1 MIPIPAGAVVVSCQ
15 ARPDNPLHG
24 PEPMAL
30 MARAAVAGGAQG
42 IRANGPAD
50 IAAIVTAVDVPIIG
64 IDKSGDRDGVY
75 ITPTFESA
83 CGVVKAGAA
92 VVALDGTQRPRPGGE
107 TLTGLIAAIHGELGV
122 AVMADVDS
130 YGAGMLAA
138 DAGADIV
145 ASTLSGYT
153 SPGPLPEQPDVG
165 LVERLAA
172 ALELPV
178 IAEGR
183 YWTPDE
189 VQAAFAAGAHAVV
202 VGTAVTNPMAITAR
216 LIPPLIDSGDDH
228 AHEAL

>member
-1 MIPIPAGAVVVSCQ
+1 MIELPIAAGALVVSCQ
-15 ARPDNPLHG
+15 ARPDNPLYG

-42 IRANGPAD
+42 IRANGPLDVAA
-50 IAAIVTAVDVPIIG
+50 IAATVDVPIIG

-92 VVALDGTQRPRPGGE
+92 LVAVDGTQRSRPGGE
-107 TLTGLIAAIHGELGV
+107 TLAGLIEAVHAELGV

-130 YGAGMLAA
+130 YDAGMLAA
-138 DAGADIV
+138 EAGADIV

-153 SPGPLPEQPDVG
+153 TAGPPPAEPDIA

-172 ALELPV
+172 ALDRPV

-183 YWTPDE
+183 YWTPAD
-189 VQAAFAAGAHAVV
+189 VQAAFAAGAYAVV
-202 VGTAVTNPMAITAR
+202 VGTAVTNPMAITAH
-216 LIPPLIDSGDDH
+216 LLPPR
-228 AHEAL
+228 